1 MVSAIC
7 LLVFWSDLAN
17 SILVE
22 VRSLIELNSKQPY
35 VKSKLR
41 GSVGHMLNQSIQ
53 DTHGAEGASI
63 TIGGMLPKDLNKTPR
78 CVQEVVTTWH
88 PKNYLLLSYTDSSHD
103 IIDFK

>member
-35 VKSKLR
+35 VKSKLH

-63 TIGGMLPKDLNKTPR
+63 TIGLHDNWRNVAKRSQQDTAMRPR
-78 CVQEVVTTWH
+78 GRY
-88 PKNYLLLSYTDSSHD
+88 YLAS
-103 IIDFK
+103 